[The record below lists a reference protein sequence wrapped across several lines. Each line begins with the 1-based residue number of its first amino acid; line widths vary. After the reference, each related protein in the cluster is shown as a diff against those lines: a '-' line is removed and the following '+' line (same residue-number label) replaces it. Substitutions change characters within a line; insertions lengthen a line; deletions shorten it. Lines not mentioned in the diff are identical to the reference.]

1 MKFVLVDKYDNI
13 VASVNLES
21 EVGVSGA
28 KTYFKGMKKMPNDK
42 DFDKLWRVMTD
53 EQYDLEFKATLQNR
67 QLDQRKYEWWKD
79 EETYLDV
86 DAPPSNSGE
95 DNGRETKGAKKKRRL
110 PYHTT
115 KKRIGTT
122 STRNRG

>member
-1 MKFVLVDKYDNI
+1 
-13 VASVNLES
+13 
-21 EVGVSGA
+21 
-28 KTYFKGMKKMPNDK
+28 
-42 DFDKLWRVMTD
+42 VMTD

-95 DNGRETKGAKKKRRL
+95 DNGR
-110 PYHTT
+110 
-115 KKRIGTT
+115 
-122 STRNRG
+122 